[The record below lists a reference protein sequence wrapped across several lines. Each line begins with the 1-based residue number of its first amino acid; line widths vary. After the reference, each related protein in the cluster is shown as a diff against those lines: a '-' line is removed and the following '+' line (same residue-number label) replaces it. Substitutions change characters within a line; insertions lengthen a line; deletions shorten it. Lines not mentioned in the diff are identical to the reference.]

1 MTLEINEIGI
11 SMRVRSDLA
20 SSADAPPDTDAA
32 DGMPAKAATE
42 RDELVELCVRRV
54 LRALRTSQE
63 R

>member
-11 SMRVRSDLA
+11 TMRVRSDLA
-20 SSADAPPDTDAA
+20 SPADTANTGDSPNHAA
-32 DGMPAKAATE
+32 AKAATD
-42 RDELVELCVRRV
+42 RDELVEICVRRV

>member
-11 SMRVRSDLA
+11 FMRVRSDLS
-20 SSADAPPDTDAA
+20 SSADAAPDG
-32 DGMPAKAATE
+32 DGDGAPAKAATE